1 MSSPPPSEVTE
12 EARLLETVQANLRR
26 LESGP
31 RKADHDRELTALRD
45 SLSDEKLT
53 EDIASVVEAM
63 ERAAAL
69 RAQQQTSLDGRADIN
84 NPYFGHLVV
93 DDDHGKRSVLIGRQ
107 TLISDRVRIV
117 DWRNAPIS
125 RIFYQYREG
134 DEYEEVIADRDISG
148 EVLVRRTLAIA
159 EGELRRVATD
169 DHTWVRTREGAWLDL
184 RSAEARLA
192 GGAGKALRA
201 SSMGTGAASARRDKH
216 LPEIASLLDA
226 KQFDLITRPN
236 AGVVVIQ
243 GSAGS
248 GKTTVG
254 LHRIAYLHF
263 HAPSQFRPDRTLVLV
278 FSRALAAY
286 IQQVLPALGVEG
298 VLVREYERWA
308 GKLRR
313 RHFRDL
319 PEAYNDMTPAVV
331 TRFKLHTVMLKL
343 LEDVGAKRRGEDP
356 LTVFEE
362 TLTDRQL
369 LQDAVTRWAPG
380 SFTETEVQR
389 VHRWCSDQHFIRF
402 DGGGANDHDVPTLDR
417 EDDTLLLRV
426 HQLVRGPL
434 MVRGNRPLRYHHVM
448 VDEAQDL
455 SPIEL
460 AVVLDTAGN
469 NRSVTLAGDVAQ
481 RLAQERDFQ
490 DWTSVLEALSLDHVA
505 VSPLQVSYRSTRQ
518 IMETSWQ
525 ILGPLAPKDAATTV
539 REGAPVGHLKFG
551 GMGPAVAWLAEALGD
566 LMHREPTS
574 YVALLALDLDSA
586 LQWYQA
592 LELAEV
598 PYLSY
603 IDDQSFR
610 FRPGIEVTDIRSSK
624 GLEFDYVVV
633 LGADS
638 VRFGVDDHSR
648 HLLHV
653 AATRAA
659 HQLWFVSTDRPSR
672 LIPEGLPGLPG
683 S

>member
-1 MSSPPPSEVTE
+1 MSSPPPTEVAE
-12 EARLLETVQANLRR
+12 EKRLLETVRANLAR
-26 LESGP
+26 LSSGP
-31 RKADHDRELTALRD
+31 RQANHDRELTALRD
-45 SLSDEKLT
+45 SLADEKLT

-69 RAQQQTSLDGRADIN
+69 RAQQQTSMDGRADID

-134 DEYEEVIADRDISG
+134 DEYEETIAEREISG

-159 EGELRRVATD
+159 DGELRRVTTD
-169 DHTWVRTREGAWLDL
+169 DHTWVRTREGTWLDL
-184 RSAEARLA
+184 RSDEARLA

-201 SSMGTGAASARRDKH
+201 SSLGTGAASARADKH

-226 KQFDLITRPN
+226 RQFDLITRPN

-254 LHRIAYLHF
+254 LHRIAYLHY
-263 HAPSQFRPDRTLVLV
+263 HDERRFRPDRTLVLV

-298 VLVREYERWA
+298 VQVREYERWA
-308 GKLRR
+308 ARLRR
-313 RHFRDL
+313 QHYRHL

-343 LEDVGAKRRGEDP
+343 LEEVCRARKGDDP

-362 TLTDRQL
+362 TLTDREL
-369 LQDAVTRWAPG
+369 LQDAVRRWAPG
-380 SFTETEVQR
+380 SFSEAEVHK
-389 VHRWCSDQHFIRF
+389 VHRWCTDQHFIRF
-402 DGGGANDHDVPTLDR
+402 DGGGANDHDIPTLDR

-426 HQLVRGPL
+426 YQLVRGPL
-434 MVRGNRPLRYHHVM
+434 TVRKGRPLRYHHVM

-490 DWTSVLEALSLDHVA
+490 DWTSVLEALNLEHVS

-518 IMETSWQ
+518 IMETSWE
-525 ILGPLAPKDAATTV
+525 ILGPLAPADPATTV

-551 GMGPAVAWLAEALGD
+551 GMGAAVAWLAEALGD

-586 LQWYQA
+586 CQWYQA

-633 LGADS
+633 LGADAH
-638 VRFGVDDHSR
+638 RFGYDDHLGVGVGVGACACAR
-648 HLLHV
+648 TPWIHNDV
-653 AATRAA
+653 
-659 HQLWFVSTDRPSR
+659 Q
-672 LIPEGLPGLPG
+672 I
-683 S
+683 